1 MAEAEEVKTE
11 TVTVTLTEDTLAGLR
26 LIAEHKGITVEEVIG
41 RLASAAAKTAHTAK
55 SANEKREEILAKI
68 SDEIDEMSEKK
79 KELLTRIKAVKIDP
93 DLGCEDWDKDVRE
106 TAKKLKKMLKKL

>member
-41 RLASAAAKTAHTAK
+41 RLASAAH
-55 SANEKREEILAKI
+55 SEEREREAQ
-68 SDEIDEMSEKK
+68 SDRAADF
-79 KELLTRIKAVKIDP
+79 
-93 DLGCEDWDKDVRE
+93 
-106 TAKKLKKMLKKL
+106 

>member
-41 RLASAAAKTAHTAK
+41 RLTSAAAKTAHTAK
-55 SANEKREEILAKI
+55 SANEKRKAIAQLISEE
-68 SDEIDEMSEKK
+68 
-79 KELLTRIKAVKIDP
+79 LT
-93 DLGCEDWDKDVRE
+93 DLN
-106 TAKKLKKMLKKL
+106 AKKDEFLKQMRERREQNKKNPPNP

>member
-41 RLASAAAKTAHTAK
+41 RLAAAAKTAHTAK
-55 SANEKREEILAKI
+55 SANEKRKAIAQLISEE
-68 SDEIDEMSEKK
+68 
-79 KELLTRIKAVKIDP
+79 LT
-93 DLGCEDWDKDVRE
+93 DLN
-106 TAKKLKKMLKKL
+106 AKKDEFLKQMRERREQNKKNPPNP

>member
-41 RLASAAAKTAHTAK
+41 RLASAAEKTAHTAK
-55 SANEKREEILAKI
+55 SANEKRKAIAQLISEE
-68 SDEIDEMSEKK
+68 
-79 KELLTRIKAVKIDP
+79 LT
-93 DLGCEDWDKDVRE
+93 DLN
-106 TAKKLKKMLKKL
+106 AKKDEFLKQMRERREQNKKNPPNP

>member
-41 RLASAAAKTAHTAK
+41 RLAFAAAKTAHTAK
-55 SANEKREEILAKI
+55 SANEKRKAIAQLISEE
-68 SDEIDEMSEKK
+68 
-79 KELLTRIKAVKIDP
+79 LT
-93 DLGCEDWDKDVRE
+93 DLN
-106 TAKKLKKMLKKL
+106 AKKDEFLKQMRERREQNKKNPPNP

>member
-41 RLASAAAKTAHTAK
+41 RLASAKTAHTAK
-55 SANEKREEILAKI
+55 SANEKRKAIAQLISEE
-68 SDEIDEMSEKK
+68 
-79 KELLTRIKAVKIDP
+79 LT
-93 DLGCEDWDKDVRE
+93 DLN
-106 TAKKLKKMLKKL
+106 AKKDEFLKQMRERREQNKRNPPNP

>member
-26 LIAEHKGITVEEVIG
+26 LIAEHKGITGEEVIG

-55 SANEKREEILAKI
+55 SANEKRKAIAQLISEE
-68 SDEIDEMSEKK
+68 
-79 KELLTRIKAVKIDP
+79 LT
-93 DLGCEDWDKDVRE
+93 DLN
-106 TAKKLKKMLKKL
+106 AKKDEFLKQMRERREQNKKNPPNP

>member
-41 RLASAAAKTAHTAK
+41 RLASAAAKTAHK
-55 SANEKREEILAKI
+55 KRKAIAQLISEE
-68 SDEIDEMSEKK
+68 
-79 KELLTRIKAVKIDP
+79 LT
-93 DLGCEDWDKDVRE
+93 DLN
-106 TAKKLKKMLKKL
+106 AKKDEFLKQMRERREQNKKNPPNP

>member
-41 RLASAAAKTAHTAK
+41 RLAVRRRENRAHGEEREREAQGDRAA
-55 SANEKREEILAKI
+55 
-68 SDEIDEMSEKK
+68 DF
-79 KELLTRIKAVKIDP
+79 
-93 DLGCEDWDKDVRE
+93 
-106 TAKKLKKMLKKL
+106 

>member
-26 LIAEHKGITVEEVIG
+26 LIAEHKGITDEEVIG

-55 SANEKREEILAKI
+55 SANEKRKAIAQLISEE
-68 SDEIDEMSEKK
+68 
-79 KELLTRIKAVKIDP
+79 LT
-93 DLGCEDWDKDVRE
+93 DLN
-106 TAKKLKKMLKKL
+106 AKKDEFLKQMRERREQNKKNPPNP

>member
-26 LIAEHKGITVEEVIG
+26 LIAEHKGIAVEEVIG

-55 SANEKREEILAKI
+55 SANEKRKAIAQLISEE
-68 SDEIDEMSEKK
+68 
-79 KELLTRIKAVKIDP
+79 LT
-93 DLGCEDWDKDVRE
+93 DLN
-106 TAKKLKKMLKKL
+106 AKKDEFLKQMRERREQNKKNPPNP

>member
-41 RLASAAAKTAHTAK
+41 RLASAAAKPAQTAK
-55 SANEKREEILAKI
+55 SANEKRKAIAQLISEE
-68 SDEIDEMSEKK
+68 
-79 KELLTRIKAVKIDP
+79 LT
-93 DLGCEDWDKDVRE
+93 DLN
-106 TAKKLKKMLKKL
+106 AKKDEFLKQMRERREQNKRNPPNP

>member
-26 LIAEHKGITVEEVIG
+26 LIAEHKGITVEEGIG

-55 SANEKREEILAKI
+55 SANEKRKAIAQLISEE
-68 SDEIDEMSEKK
+68 
-79 KELLTRIKAVKIDP
+79 LT
-93 DLGCEDWDKDVRE
+93 DLN
-106 TAKKLKKMLKKL
+106 AKKDEFLKQMRERREQNKKNPPNP

>member
-26 LIAEHKGITVEEVIG
+26 LIAEHKGITVEKVIG

-55 SANEKREEILAKI
+55 SANEKRKAIAQLISEE
-68 SDEIDEMSEKK
+68 
-79 KELLTRIKAVKIDP
+79 LT
-93 DLGCEDWDKDVRE
+93 DLN
-106 TAKKLKKMLKKL
+106 AKKDEFLKQMRERREQNKKNPPNP

>member
-11 TVTVTLTEDTLAGLR
+11 TVTVTLTENTLAGLR

-55 SANEKREEILAKI
+55 SANEKRKAIAQLISEE
-68 SDEIDEMSEKK
+68 
-79 KELLTRIKAVKIDP
+79 LT
-93 DLGCEDWDKDVRE
+93 DLN
-106 TAKKLKKMLKKL
+106 AKKDEFLKQMRERREQNKRNPPNP

>member
-41 RLASAAAKTAHTAK
+41 RLASAAAKTAHTAI
-55 SANEKREEILAKI
+55 AQLI
-68 SDEIDEMSEKK
+68 SED
-79 KELLTRIKAVKIDP
+79 LT
-93 DLGCEDWDKDVRE
+93 DLN
-106 TAKKLKKMLKKL
+106 AKKDEFLKQMRERREQNKRNPPNP

>member
-41 RLASAAAKTAHTAK
+41 CLASAAAKTAHTAK
-55 SANEKREEILAKI
+55 SANEKRKAIAQLISEE
-68 SDEIDEMSEKK
+68 
-79 KELLTRIKAVKIDP
+79 LT
-93 DLGCEDWDKDVRE
+93 DLN
-106 TAKKLKKMLKKL
+106 AKKDEFLKQMRERREQNKKNPPNP

>member
-41 RLASAAAKTAHTAK
+41 RLAAAAAKTAHTAK
-55 SANEKREEILAKI
+55 SANEKRKAIAQLISEE
-68 SDEIDEMSEKK
+68 
-79 KELLTRIKAVKIDP
+79 LT
-93 DLGCEDWDKDVRE
+93 DLN
-106 TAKKLKKMLKKL
+106 AKKDEFLKQMRERREQNKRNPFNP

>member
-55 SANEKREEILAKI
+55 SANEKLN
-68 SDEIDEMSEKK
+68 
-79 KELLTRIKAVKIDP
+79 
-93 DLGCEDWDKDVRE
+93 
-106 TAKKLKKMLKKL
+106 AKKDEFLKQMRERREQNKRNPPNP